1 MDDDKEKSAIEKM
14 IDKVNDAV
22 ENIANTA
29 FGRRHE
35 GNGAETRSQA
45 GRWDDQRASLH
56 FGSDRRGG
64 RACSAICRPH

>member
-1 MDDDKEKSAIEKM
+1 MDDDKEKTAIEKM

-22 ENIANTA
+22 ENIAN
-29 FGRRHE
+29 RRHE
-35 GNGAETRSQA
+35 GNGAGTRSQA

-64 RACSAICRPH
+64 RACSAVCRPH